1 MVTNKKTE
9 VTVFKEKPYKE
20 EYISPLTGMK
30 RFRTMEYPP
39 NHVDVDLVL
48 DIIKQE
54 KLKKEID
61 TMKAFYV
68 SDHPKYS
75 ELKEKLPICLFTGTF
90 GRFCNDAL
98 ITPSGLVVLD
108 FDKIPVQEMANVRNM
123 LVNDPYTYAAFL
135 SPSGRGYKVLVRVA
149 DNIDNTSH
157 NEYLD
162 ALKIHYNSPFW
173 DDSCKGISRACFLS
187 SDPDLYQNQNSKVWM
202 NRKSNFQAIP
212 TSFGNSINA
221 LKFRSCSSDEI
232 DRIINFLEGGFY
244 RYPMTPGRRHN
255 SAFKRARE
263 FAEWGISQENAFRY
277 LSQFI
282 EPDFPEAELKREIKK
297 AYEWVDSKGKIGSK
311 YRKL

>member
-187 SDPDLYQNQNSKVWM
+187 SDPDLYQNQNSRVWT
-202 NRKSNFQAIP
+202 KKI
-212 TSFGNSINA
+212 
-221 LKFRSCSSDEI
+221 SSSLASPVVIHTKTYAPPYEYEKLL
-232 DRIINFLEGGFY
+232 NFLNGGFDKF
-244 RYPMTPGRRHN
+244 PMTQGNRHRSSFN
-255 SAFKRARE
+255 RARE
-263 FAEWGISQENAFRY
+263 LAEWGISQENAFRY

-282 EPDFPEAELKREIKK
+282 ESDFPEAELKREIRN
-297 AYEWVDSKGKIGSK
+297 AYKWVDSKGKIGSK

>member
-1 MVTNKKTE
+1 MFL

-20 EYISPLTGMK
+20 EYIDPLTGMK
-30 RFRTMEYPP
+30 RFRTMEYPS
-39 NHVDVDLVL
+39 NHVDVNLVL
-48 DIIKQE
+48 DIIRLE

-61 TMKAFYV
+61 TMRAFYV

-108 FDKIPVQEMANVRNM
+108 FDKIPVQEMANVWNM
-123 LVNDPYTYAAFL
+123 LIRDPYTYAAFL

-149 DNIDNTSH
+149 NNIDNVSH

-162 ALKIHYNSPFW
+162 ALKDYYNSPFW

-187 SDPDLYQNQNSKVWM
+187 SDPDLFQNQNSKVWM
-202 NRKSNFQAIP
+202 VKKSNFQSIL
-212 TSFGNSINA
+212 TSSSGNS
-221 LKFRSCSSDEI
+221 KFRGCSSGEI

-244 RYPMTPGRRHN
+244 RYPMTPGRRHD
-255 SAFKRARE
+255 STFKRARE
-263 FAEWGISQENAFRY
+263 LAEWG
-277 LSQFI
+277 LSESI
-282 EPDFPEAELKREIKK
+282 AYVNLKEHIAPDFPEAELKREIRK
-297 AYEWVDSKGKIGSK
+297 AYKWVDSKGKIGSK